1 VSKVTGAMT
10 HIHFHD
16 NGKAVLQAAKARERN
31 TTLVIGGDVKNGV
44 LLLDIDVQDD
54 TCSGVAELR
63 EQLLMIIEALEGY
76 DPNDE
81 RGTQ

>member
-1 VSKVTGAMT
+1 MT

>member
-1 VSKVTGAMT
+1 MSKVTGAMT

-31 TTLVIGGDVKNGV
+31 TTLVIGADSKNGV

-81 RGTQ
+81 MGTQ